1 MTIRRRAPLVFALAL
16 AFTGALVAAP
26 LAAQEATPVTTGDGR
41 DIPDPAEC
49 TVAPRT
55 PESLASI
62 NATPVTG
69 GTPDERT
76 PPAVPFGAPDGT
88 PAGPEDA
95 AAITAAVR
103 TEWACL
109 NANDFPRTFALY
121 TDDLLRRLLPPE
133 ELADLM
139 APPAEGTPAAL
150 PVVEQTA
157 LFAVLAIELLGDNR
171 AGAFVIVD
179 TFGDPLPVEVNYYV
193 LVEQDGV
200 WLMDDFLCYA
210 GDGTYC

>member
-1 MTIRRRAPLVFALAL
+1 MYRGIVLILAGIL
-16 AFTGALVAAP
+16 IVAVAAVGRTP
-26 LAAQEATPVTTGDGR
+26 ASAQEATPTASDAGR
-41 DIPDPAEC
+41 DVPSPAEC
-49 TVAPRT
+49 IVTPRT

-62 NATPVTG
+62 QATPIAG
-69 GTPDERT
+69 IPFEERT

-103 TEWACL
+103 LEWACL

-133 ELADLM
+133 ELTNLM
-139 APPAEGTPAAL
+139 APLPEGTPAAA
-150 PVVEQTA
+150 PAAEQTA
-157 LFAVLAIELLGDNR
+157 LFAVLDIEILSEDR
-171 AGAFVIVD
+171 AGAFVVVD

-193 LVEQDGV
+193 LERQDGA
-200 WLMDDFLCYA
+200 WLMDDFLCYDE
-210 GDGTYC
+210 DGAFC